1 MKRLYVIAF
10 ALLFVGWA
18 AIVFAEP
25 PAPAQVPPGPGWMH
39 QGPGGPGAPI
49 ILPPCITG
57 SRSS

>member
-39 QGPGGPGAPI
+39 RARADRVRPI